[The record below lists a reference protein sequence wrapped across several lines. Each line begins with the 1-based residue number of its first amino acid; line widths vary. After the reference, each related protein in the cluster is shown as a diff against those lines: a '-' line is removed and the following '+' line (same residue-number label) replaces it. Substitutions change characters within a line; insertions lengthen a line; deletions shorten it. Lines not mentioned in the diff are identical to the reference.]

1 MREHTKK
8 RLTEISVKGMLAN
21 RILMGPEENVEE
33 AIKALTKLGF
43 EDVTD
48 SIPWRKAFPEYSD
61 EQLPGVCLAGARRK
75 EELTQK
81 ELAGM
86 IGVPQSNIS
95 EMETG
100 KRTIGKKMA
109 KRLAKITNVG
119 YKLFL

>member
-1 MREHTKK
+1 MRSFKFY
-8 RLTEISVKGMLAN
+8 IV
-21 RILMGPEENVEE
+21 
-33 AIKALTKLGF
+33 LGF
-43 EDVTD
+43 EDVSD
-48 SIPWRKAFPEYSD
+48 SIPRREAFPEYSD

-75 EELTQK
+75 EGLTQK
-81 ELAGM
+81 ELARI
-86 IGVPQSNIS
+86 IGVSQSNIS

>member
-43 EDVTD
+43 EDVSD
-48 SIPWRKAFPEYSD
+48 SIPWKEAFSEYSD

-75 EELTQK
+75 EGLTQ
-81 ELAGM
+81 EGLAGM
-86 IGVPQSNIS
+86 LGVSQGNIS

-119 YKLFL
+119 YRLFL

>member
-1 MREHTKK
+1 MRGRTKK

-21 RILMGPEENVEE
+21 KILMGPEENVEE

-48 SIPWRKAFPEYSD
+48 SIPWRKAFTEYSD

-75 EELTQK
+75 EGLTQK